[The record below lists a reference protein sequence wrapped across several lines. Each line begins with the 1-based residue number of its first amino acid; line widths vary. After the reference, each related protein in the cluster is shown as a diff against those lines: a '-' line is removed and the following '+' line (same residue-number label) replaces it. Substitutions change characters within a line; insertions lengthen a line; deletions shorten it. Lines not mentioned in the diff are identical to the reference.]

1 MGASEELDLVA
12 KVVDVGDLRPVLDA
26 GITTDRYRDP
36 EARAILQFIFKYF
49 KDRRTCGNVPTRE
62 MLEKRFPTVDLPP
75 ETRITLD
82 ATVEEF
88 INFDVQARLQM
99 LAAYIDDNL
108 HEPGEVIDQ
117 VTRELREMARQRRT
131 SRDVILA
138 ESLTGPKERYEQRK
152 NKQELLGI
160 PLPWDILNEETQGLQ
175 PEDYW
180 VLYGRPKSMKTW
192 LLLYIMMHAYDF
204 ASRRVL
210 VYSREMAPEL
220 ILDRCICILI
230 GAPYE
235 AFRKGTLNE
244 YPHPMGGTMEDAF
257 YNLLDSAVMDERTCI
272 LETGF
277 KKGLIITTDRDDPQG
292 GGVMGLRRKIEDH
305 KPDVVGV
312 DAIYLMKDDR
322 TNSRSI
328 KWDRQT
334 NISQDLRDT
343 SADYRLPLVATSQ
356 AKRESEEKRGRGVS
370 NISYADAVGQD
381 CTLAMEI
388 IKKRIDH
395 DNNEIA
401 CVITAARE
409 INIAGFAIKGCAAN
423 NFEMMTRHARNSDGS
438 LAKDEEGKFIEVPY
452 VFEGLYDVDQ
462 MFKNQDEERKE
473 EAIKR
478 KQQSRSKVAELMHGA
493 QKR

>member
-1 MGASEELDLVA
+1 MGASEELDLIA
-12 KVVDVGDLRPVLDA
+12 KVIDVGDLRPILDA

-36 EARAILQFIFKYF
+36 EARAMLQFIFKYY

-75 ETRITLD
+75 ESRITLD

-138 ESLTGPKERYEQRK
+138 ESLAGPRERYEQRK

-257 YNLLDSAVMDERTCI
+257 YNLLDCAVMDERTCI

-277 KKGLIITTDRDDPQG
+277 KKGLIITTDRDDPRSPIS
-292 GGVMGLRRKIEDH
+292 VAYPRSSSR
-305 KPDVVGV
+305 
-312 DAIYLMKDDR
+312 MKFEAW
-322 TNSRSI
+322 T
-328 KWDRQT
+328 
-334 NISQDLRDT
+334 IS
-343 SADYRLPLVATSQ
+343 AT
-356 AKRESEEKRGRGVS
+356 
-370 NISYADAVGQD
+370 
-381 CTLAMEI
+381 C
-388 IKKRIDH
+388 
-395 DNNEIA
+395 
-401 CVITAARE
+401 
-409 INIAGFAIKGCAAN
+409 
-423 NFEMMTRHARNSDGS
+423 
-438 LAKDEEGKFIEVPY
+438 
-452 VFEGLYDVDQ
+452 
-462 MFKNQDEERKE
+462 
-473 EAIKR
+473 
-478 KQQSRSKVAELMHGA
+478 
-493 QKR
+493 